1 MKKTFKFLVA
11 TVALVAVMAIGSA
24 KAAYVH
30 TGLLKM
36 GMTSSQV
43 MSLQQ
48 TLNSNGF
55 LVSTTGAGSP
65 GMESMYFGSKTKSAV
80 MAFQSAKG
88 LKADG
93 IVGVQTG
100 TALAALTG
108 GSVALPAGCTSTTGY
123 STTTGQPCTST
134 ANYPAGCTSSVGY
147 SPTTGQ
153 PCNGSTNGGSNGPLS
168 GTAGDITVSSYTSGL
183 ETNVGEGDSN
193 KKVLGFEIEA
203 DAGSDVAISSVKVNF
218 ENTGSGSKR
227 LTRYADTISIWDQNG
242 NKVGSSSA
250 SDFSESSN
258 VYSRS
263 ISLSNVVIRADQKMR
278 FYVAVTADSNIDSA
292 DYSADSWT
300 ATLDS
305 VRFNDASG
313 AILTESLGTSIQRT
327 FNFTSLATANDLE
340 LKVGLSSSNLK
351 AQTVKVSTTSSTNNV
366 ELLKFTMKAQG
377 GAMHV
382 DQIPVL
388 FTTNDN
394 NLSDVTGNVTL
405 NIDGSSFSET
415 VSTSS
420 SASTTITFD
429 DLDLDLS
436 ADETITGTITADINS
451 VTGYIE
457 GTTLM
462 ASIPSNYVTQT
473 SYIYIDA
480 EDVNGDQLVTGDR
493 SGSATGEL
501 MSFRSTGVNAKMGT
515 PVLTTT
521 PGAQGVYDQARYV
534 IPVSVTSFGNT
545 LYMGQTL
552 QLVGTNSTV
561 SSTNAFG
568 FAFQKSAAPTTD
580 VVSGVTYTATISPDT
595 AYNDVTTESG
605 AFRLDDGQ
613 TKHFTITVNIYGGN
627 TAAEYRVALD
637 HIKTFTDSSLSTG
650 ASPSALLPAEQ
661 YRTGYQLITK

>member
-351 AQTVKVSTTSSTNNV
+351 AQTVKASTTSSTNNV

-388 FTTNDN
+388 FTTSDN

-451 VTGYIE
+451 VTGYLE

-501 MSFRSTGVNAKMGT
+501 MTFRSTGVNTVMGT
-515 PVLTTT
+515 ADLSGKTTDT
-521 PGAQGVYDQARYV
+521 SGNVTSVTYK

-545 LYMGQTL
+545 LYVGQSA
-552 QLVGTNSTV
+552 QLATTV
-561 SSTNAFG
+561 SGSNAFAL
-568 FAFQKSAAPTTD
+568 AFQTSAAPTTD
-580 VVSGVTYTATISPDT
+580 EVISSASIALASSDATI
-595 AYNDVTTESG
+595 ESNG
-605 AFRLDDGQ
+605 FRLDDGQ
-613 TKHFTITVNIYGGN
+613 TKHFTITVTLN
-627 TAAEYRVALD
+627 TPATTNANYRVQLKQ
-637 HIKTFTDSSLSTG
+637 IQTFTNAALYSG
-650 ASPSALLPAEQ
+650 AAQSNLLPAEQ
-661 YRTGYQLITK
+661 FRTDYQFINS